1 MFLKLVLLFT
11 SFTNQE
17 FLLYFI
23 RFRMLLSLP
32 LALELVYSIV
42 PCDLVVVHDVPG
54 KYS

>member
-1 MFLKLVLLFT
+1 MFLKFVLLFT
-11 SFTNQE
+11 SFTTQE
-17 FLLYFI
+17 ASLFFI
-23 RFRMLLSLP
+23 RFKMLVSLP